1 MAELSSEITDE
12 KLKALRLMVFE
23 LMVKVKTLEADR
35 SLMTSTMVN
44 DAFDSGDISWMLSA
58 TALVLLMTI
67 P

>member
-1 MAELSSEITDE
+1 MTSEVTDE
-12 KLKALRLMVFE
+12 KMQALKLMVFE
-23 LMVKVKTLEADR
+23 LMEKVKKLEASRSLTLESGMD
-35 SLMTSTMVN
+35 N